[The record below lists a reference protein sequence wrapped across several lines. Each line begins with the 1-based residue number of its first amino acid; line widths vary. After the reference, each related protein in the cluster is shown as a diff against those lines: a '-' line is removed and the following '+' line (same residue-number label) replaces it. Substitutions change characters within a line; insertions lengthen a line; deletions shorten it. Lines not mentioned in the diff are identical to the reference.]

1 MVLSELTDILSATQ
15 IDDLGRPAEYQTLF
29 HQTRQHFSRYFLG
42 YAVSHCSDW
51 EWLEVEQVNLL
62 AATQY
67 CWDTDDYNNLLAFRD
82 VLQLYLDR
90 QGHWTDSL
98 RLNEWAIAAAHAL
111 GDRINA
117 TRFTHDRADI
127 LHQRGEYHQA
137 ERLYQAC
144 EQSYLHLGEKD
155 MALRSRHM
163 RALVLRAQGQ
173 LKIAER
179 LCEATIT
186 EARERGLHSWLA
198 HPLYVRA
205 LLARDRGDFQQARL
219 CIEESLDR
227 LTDSD
232 ELAMIA
238 QCHHFLGELALLQR
252 CLAEARVQVEKSLRL
267 SRSVGILRRVA
278 ATQRLLGDV
287 ASAEGDYDEANDLYR
302 AAFEIT
308 AQLGDQPQQARILL
322 SQAQLAA
329 SLNYGQKA
337 IGLLQSDLAIYQKVG
352 DPRGII
358 TTSLLL
364 ARLYYRQREFSLALH
379 HGSTA
384 LRTLWKAKLL
394 QPRVLGGI
402 MRRRGN

>member
-1 MVLSELTDILSATQ
+1 LSKITDTLSATR
-15 IDDLGRPAEYQTLF
+15 IDDLGRLTEHQTLF
-29 HQTRQHFSRYFLG
+29 HQTRQHFSRYFLH

-51 EWLEVEQVNLL
+51 EWLEVEHVNLL

-67 CWDTDDYNNLLAFRD
+67 CWDSRDHYNLLAFRD
-82 VLQLYLDR
+82 ALQLYLDQ

-98 RLNEWAIAAAHAL
+98 SLNEWAIAAAHAL

-144 EQSYLHLGEKD
+144 EQGYLRLGEKD

-173 LKIAER
+173 LKKAER

-227 LTDSD
+227 LTASD

-238 QCHHFLGELALLQR
+238 QCHHFLGELALLQGR
-252 CLAEARVQVEKSLRL
+252 LTEARARVETSLRL

-287 ASAEGDYDEANDLYR
+287 ASAERDYEEANDLYC

-308 AQLGDQPQQARILL
+308 AQLGDQPQQARILV

-329 SLNYGQKA
+329 SLNHRQEA
-337 IGLLQSDLAIYQKVG
+337 IGLSQNALAIYQKVG
-352 DPRGII
+352 DPRGVI

-364 ARLYYRQREFSLALH
+364 ARLYLKQRNFGLALH

-384 LRTLWKAKLL
+384 LEVVWKARLL
-394 QPRVLGGI
+394 QPRVLAGI
-402 MRRRGN
+402 LRRRG